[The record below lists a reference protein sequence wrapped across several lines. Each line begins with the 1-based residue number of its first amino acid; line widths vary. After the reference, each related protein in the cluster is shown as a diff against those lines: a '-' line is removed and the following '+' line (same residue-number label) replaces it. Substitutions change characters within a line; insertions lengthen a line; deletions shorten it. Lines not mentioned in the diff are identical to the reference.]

1 MRLKEFLKDGGSIDS
16 RWDSM
21 SIPERMIYIKQDLLK
36 KGYTQNQTAAILGN
50 LLQENTTLKTNTQ
63 NTKSG
68 ALGIAQWLGSRKTS
82 IINQGKHS
90 TITGQLDFL
99 DKEIKGS
106 AWTNNMGGKKAFFS
120 IDDPVQLTKVF
131 RKDFERPGEAEAND
145 NERIANAYRVL
156 GLKVPSVNSNEQSP
170 TYNSASEESTIQ
182 PLSIQDTRQFLVDDR
197 GSFQATSPEFGEF
210 IRLENETTQQEQKAK
225 EAELRNQQIQAEIE
239 QKSAERNQLISMI
252 PQAQY
257 VGSQYTQP
265 QQF

>member
-68 ALGIAQWLGSRKTS
+68 ALGIAQWLGSRKTA

-90 TITGQLDFL
+90 TITGQLDSL
-99 DKEIKGS
+99 DKEIRGN

-120 IDDPVQLTKVF
+120 IDDPAHLTRVF
-131 RKDFERPGEAEAND
+131 RKDF
-145 NERIANAYRVL
+145 V
-156 GLKVPSVNSNEQSP
+156 
-170 TYNSASEESTIQ
+170 
-182 PLSIQDTRQFLVDDR
+182 
-197 GSFQATSPEFGEF
+197 
-210 IRLENETTQQEQKAK
+210 
-225 EAELRNQQIQAEIE
+225 
-239 QKSAERNQLISMI
+239 
-252 PQAQY
+252 
-257 VGSQYTQP
+257 
-265 QQF
+265 